1 MKIKTKSPCI
11 ILSLFCFVPMLLFTN
26 LVFSSCA
33 RSDTSIRIG
42 NFESYM
48 AQELIDDI
56 EKKYG
61 AKFTYYPN
69 NEAIEAKFE
78 KYYDIAIPSSYEII
92 NLWSQNL
99 IQKIDWAKFNITNT
113 NGDHIT
119 NAKEAITLF
128 NQDEI
133 NYLNKLTK
141 IFTIKMIEDKRT
153 NQTEPIT
160 NILDWCVP
168 YFFQNFIFAYKGK
181 EIKFYNENGSEVID
195 KNNLTWND
203 IFYTVSSL
211 NPKCEPRFKP
221 TKKTHLGMI
230 DDARTIYEIAKIL
243 DKSKKTQNDMA
254 CDANNIFSLL
264 TKYFT
269 NKSWIN
275 LQSDSGIIARNLSI
289 DNGGYSAAFAWSGD
303 IFYAATQHA
312 EEENF
317 GFDADNFHIVKPK
330 NLLISFD
337 GLVINKKGSIIKQKE
352 ERIYEII
359 KQIALDGCGIERH
372 KLFNKKNNEFSYW
385 TVRNFHRLGY
395 TPPLKNLYE
404 ALINIDDPCGY
415 WNEFLDLSK
424 NKNYKKTLKMYTDII
439 QINQDNQYKI
449 YEEPLDHITNSNIN
463 WAWMQ
468 IKNNL

>member
-1 MKIKTKSPCI
+1 MKIKTKSPRI
-11 ILSLFCFVPMLLFTN
+11 ILFLFCFIPMLLFTN

-99 IQKIDWAKFNITNT
+99 IQKIDWAKFNIKNT
-113 NGDHIT
+113 NGDHIH

-128 NQDEI
+128 NQTEI
-133 NYLNKLTK
+133 NYLNEQTR
-141 IFTIKMIEDKRT
+141 IFSTKMIETKKT
-153 NQTEPIT
+153 NQAEPIT

-168 YFFQNFIFAYKGK
+168 YFFQNFMFAYKGK
-181 EIKFYNENGSEVID
+181 EIKFYNENNEEVID

-203 IFYTVSSL
+203 IFYTVSPL
-211 NPKCEPRFKP
+211 NPKCEIRFKP
-221 TKKTHLGMI
+221 TKKTHLGMV
-230 DDARTIYEIAKIL
+230 DDARTIYEIAKTL
-243 DKSKKTQNDMA
+243 NKSKKPTNDIA
-254 CDANNIFSLL
+254 YDANKIFSLL

-275 LQSDSGIIARNLSI
+275 LQSDSGIISRNLSI

-312 EEENF
+312 EEESF
-317 GFDADNFHIVKPK
+317 GFHADDFHIIKPS
-330 NLLISFD
+330 NSLISFD
-337 GLVINKKGSIIKQKE
+337 GLVINKSSIEQKKNK
-352 ERIYEII
+352 IYEII
-359 KQIALDGCGIERH
+359 KQIALDGCGVDQN
-372 KLFNKKNNEFSYW
+372 KLFNKKSKDFSYW
-385 TVRNFHRLGY
+385 TVRNFHKLGY
-395 TPPLKNLYE
+395 TPPLKNLYD
-404 ALINIDDPCGY
+404 ALINIDKPCEY
-415 WNEFLDLSK
+415 WNEFLDLNNRK
-424 NKNYKKTLKMYTDII
+424 KYKKTLKMYIDII
-439 QINQDNQYKI
+439 KINQHNQYKI
-449 YEEPLDHITNSNIN
+449 YEEPLDHIANSNIN